1 MLLCDNRVELSSV
14 QGAAVQKLIQGA
26 AAMSRIEAINRVCIY
41 RVFYCG
47 AELGYVGIQGVYYAT
62 HRSANKSAYRVLQ
75 SAVNRLL
82 ERFN

>member
-41 RVFYCG
+41 RVFYCD
-47 AELGYVGIQGVYYAT
+47 AELG
-62 HRSANKSAYRVLQ
+62 
-75 SAVNRLL
+75 
-82 ERFN
+82 